1 MIAKNTRPP
10 QGRLAIVRRQPGR
23 LVGWLVLLVLL
34 VGGVPAGALA
44 SRQAVFR
51 PLRQYLLEHGFS
63 RHELDRV
70 FRDRRLRFEAKV
82 LARMLSVR
90 EVSLNYRQFLAK
102 KVRSQAQRFLRKHR
116 GAFARAK
123 KLTKVPPEVV
133 VAILSVET
141 RLGRYTGRHLAFNV
155 LASQAVLDSRAAR
168 RLLEP
173 YWPAKRRK
181 ALYSKKNTKRFARR
195 ARWARQEVVALLKLA
210 RQRGVSPF
218 ALKGSPAGAL
228 GMAQFVPSSILHYGC
243 DGNQDGVV
251 DLGHP
256 EDAILSV
263 ATYLK
268 QNGWR
273 PGLSHQRQLK
283 VILTYNN
290 SRPYA
295 ETVLALA
302 RRLR

>member
-1 MIAKNTRPP
+1 MITKNRRLP
-10 QGRLAIVRRQPGR
+10 QGRLAGFRPRP
-23 LVGWLVLLVLL
+23 LVVICYLTLLALL
-34 VGGVPAGALA
+34 ACALPAGAAAPDRKL
-44 SRQAVFR
+44 FW

-63 RHELDRV
+63 RQELNRV
-70 FRDRRLRFEAKV
+70 FGDPRLRFEARV

-90 EVSLNYRQFLAK
+90 ETSLNYKQFLAK
-102 KVRSQAQRFLRKHR
+102 KVQTQARRFLRKHR
-116 GAFARAK
+116 GAFVRAK
-123 KLTKVPPEVV
+123 KATRVPPEVV

-141 RLGRYTGRHLAFNV
+141 RLGRYTGRHLTFNV
-155 LASQAVLDSRAAR
+155 LASQAILNTKAAR
-168 RLLEP
+168 RRLEP

-181 ALYSKKNTKRFARR
+181 ALYSKKNTKRFAKR
-195 ARWARQEVVALLKLA
+195 ARWARQEVAALLKLA

-228 GMAQFVPSSILHYGC
+228 GMPQFVPSSILHYGC

-256 EDAILSV
+256 EDAIFSV
-263 ATYLK
+263 AVYLK

-273 PGLSHQRQLK
+273 PGLSHRRQVK